1 MKKNL
6 LKTGIIWDLQVTLI
20 SFLLCF
26 KQNQTPEKKNP
37 FHWMDD
43 QRHYFHCFK
52 AVLEVTTHHVGGM
65 AITMHVLHC
74 IYMRVLFTFD

>member
-6 LKTGIIWDLQVTLI
+6 LKTGIIRDLQVTII

-26 KQNQTPEKKNP
+26 KQNQSPEKKKPTQKTLFTGCTIGVITFTTLKLCLN
-37 FHWMDD
+37 
-43 QRHYFHCFK
+43 
-52 AVLEVTTHHVGGM
+52 VVTTHHVGRM

-74 IYMRVLFTFD
+74 IYMR